1 MNKLSYQEKDHKTK
15 NFQALMKEIEQDTR
29 NIQASEF
36 IEYFKN
42 QYNIDCNYNSLYITH
57 TLHESP
63 NDIFNRKKKRPRGLK
78 R

>member
-1 MNKLSYQEKDHKTK
+1 MNKLSYQEKDPKAK

-42 QYNIDCNYNSLYITH
+42 QCNIDCNYNSL
-57 TLHESP
+57 
-63 NDIFNRKKKRPRGLK
+63 
-78 R
+78 